1 MQPSVF
7 NTCVPFPD
15 RGEAFLMNTLTDAQ
29 IVVSSDV
36 VGLLDRL
43 AGSPD
48 DPEDVFSAEEQHTL
62 TELAAHGFVVQDRE
76 SERRALEGFFRDI
89 REDTSQ
95 LGVTVLTTLQCNFA
109 CSYCFQGDHGVST
122 SAEKMSLQ
130 TADHVATWIESRLEE
145 VQPESF
151 SLTFFG
157 GEPLLNL
164 PAMYYLADRLWETTQ
179 AQGVAMAIHIIT
191 NGLLL
196 TPEVVDRLTPLG
208 LSGVKITLDGDR
220 ETHDHMRPLR
230 GGQGTFDRIIENIR
244 RVAGRCRIAI
254 GGNFDEASVDSYPA
268 LLDFLK
274 EQEFA
279 DSLVQVSFK
288 PIVRETPQ
296 PIQSG
301 VLSLTPVGSDGKP
314 LNGTCMSSAGAG
326 GSSPCDTCHFVDEKM
341 SFLRE
346 ETKKRGFPTLD
357 GVHMGP
363 CEIHKRH
370 AYTIGPNGSLYAC
383 PGFTGELSDSIGHV
397 DGRRQPRL
405 DQAAVKFEG
414 LAAWRQCGDCA
425 FIPVCAGGCSV
436 ASHTELQDM
445 NTPSCH
451 KGSFE
456 PALVAL
462 AHETVRSL

>member
-1 MQPSVF
+1 
-7 NTCVPFPD
+7 
-15 RGEAFLMNTLTDAQ
+15 
-29 IVVSSDV
+29 
-36 VGLLDRL
+36 
-43 AGSPD
+43 
-48 DPEDVFSAEEQHTL
+48 
-62 TELAAHGFVVQDRE
+62 
-76 SERRALEGFFRDI
+76 
-89 REDTSQ
+89 
-95 LGVTVLTTLQCNFA
+95 
-109 CSYCFQGDHGVST
+109 
-122 SAEKMSLQ
+122 
-130 TADHVATWIESRLEE
+130 
-145 VQPESF
+145 
-151 SLTFFG
+151 
-157 GEPLLNL
+157 
-164 PAMYYLADRLWETTQ
+164 
-179 AQGVAMAIHIIT
+179 
-191 NGLLL
+191 
-196 TPEVVDRLTPLG
+196 
-208 LSGVKITLDGDR
+208 
-220 ETHDHMRPLR
+220 MRPLR